1 MFPPVNAL
9 FPDCDSFAFWRGL
22 LWPLGRLLLGMAAG
36 LLLAALLEAFRWTD
50 RLARFASPLAKLA
63 RLNSPCSASFSMAF
77 VSPYAA
83 NGILAENYNSGN
95 ISRRQLIIANLFNS
109 LPSFLTHLPS
119 VLLLLWPA
127 LGAAALLYAAI
138 ALFAALIRLLASIL
152 IGRLA
157 LSPSDDAKKSVA
169 ERAPEKTKNPWREAR
184 RRFLKRLP
192 KLFAFTIP
200 FYFLMFFLRYW
211 GLFGHIEKFL
221 ADWGLLDGLV
231 NPGAISII
239 ALQLFAEMGATLGAA
254 AALLDTGDVGASDI
268 VIAMLVGSALAT
280 PIRAIRH
287 QLPVYAGF
295 FAPGLATRIILAN
308 QSLRLASMIIAI
320 AAFMALSRIA
330 VN

>member
-1 MFPPVNAL
+1 MIASL
-9 FPDCDSFAFWRGL
+9 PDCDSFAFWPGV
-22 LWPLGRLLLGMAAG
+22 LWPLVRLLLGMAAG
-36 LLLAALLEAFRWTD
+36 LLLAALLETFQWTD

-95 ISRRQLIIANLFNS
+95 ISRRELIVANLFNS

-127 LGAAALLYAAI
+127 LGPAALLYAAI
-138 ALFAALIRLLASIL
+138 ALFAALIRLFASII

-157 LSPSDDAKKSVA
+157 LSPPGEAKNTIP
-169 ERAPEKTKNPWREAR
+169 ERANNRDAKNPWREAR

-200 FYFLMFFLRYW
+200 FYFLMLFLQHW
-211 GLFGHIEKFL
+211 GFFGHIERFFSE
-221 ADWGLLDGLV
+221 WGILDRLV
-231 NPGAISII
+231 NPRAISII
-239 ALQLFAEMGATLGAA
+239 ALQIFAETGATLGAA
-254 AALLDTGDVGASDI
+254 AALLDTGGVGASDI
-268 VIAMLVGSALAT
+268 VVAMLVGSALAT

-295 FAPGLATRIILAN
+295 FAPGVATRIILAN
-308 QSLRLASMIIAI
+308 QSLRLASVIAAI
-320 AAFMALSRIA
+320 AAFLAISRLA
-330 VN
+330 